1 MMKISTQFDAGSVVV
16 KDLSNPADIRLA
28 LRPDN
33 ASEFAQWFYFR
44 LQGAAYQNCVMH
56 FEMRRTLRILWAG
69 RTIRLAPLTTV
80 KIGSACRPATKTAC

>member
-44 LQGAAYQNCVMH
+44 LQGAAYQ
-56 FEMRRTLRILWAG
+56 
-69 RTIRLAPLTTV
+69 
-80 KIGSACRPATKTAC
+80 TA